1 MKRFFLTLLVFSVIF
16 SVIYSGWWYYYSGKI
31 KQYTAQS
38 LLALSQNF
46 GGSDS
51 DFNYSHID
59 VSGFPFGFKISVG
72 NAKFILAD
80 KDLSSDIIFEK
91 NLAINANLIG
101 SKYEVILPKDFQI
114 FNKISGHPYSI
125 KYNEPARI
133 VIKVG
138 IKNITNWFA
147 PLVFDNTSDKILF
160 VKDIKYYDDGYNIS
174 DGKTGASLISSESN
188 FVDLSF
194 SDADNYTLKVNL
206 KDKDL
211 RYLDTKYRNISGN
224 KHSIVAD
231 IGFERVN
238 QDTKILIN
246 EFKILSTLTS
256 MSVSGA
262 VISNAVE
269 ALPSGDLQIKI
280 TNYEEFLD
288 YQGRLINYIVE
299 KSAFPLF
306 NIKSEEINKFK
317 KFLNIVASEKYND
330 DRDLLII
337 LRRDGGSAINIGEY
351 NFYEALQIYKTG
363 NPVAK
368 TVHRSESV
376 DQESYQE

>member
-1 MKRFFLTLLVFSVIF
+1 
-16 SVIYSGWWYYYSGKI
+16 
-31 KQYTAQS
+31 
-38 LLALSQNF
+38 
-46 GGSDS
+46 
-51 DFNYSHID
+51 
-59 VSGFPFGFKISVG
+59 
-72 NAKFILAD
+72 
-80 KDLSSDIIFEK
+80 
-91 NLAINANLIG
+91 
-101 SKYEVILPKDFQI
+101 
-114 FNKISGHPYSI
+114 
-125 KYNEPARI
+125 
-133 VIKVG
+133 
-138 IKNITNWFA
+138 
-147 PLVFDNTSDKILF
+147 
-160 VKDIKYYDDGYNIS
+160 
-174 DGKTGASLISSESN
+174 
-188 FVDLSF
+188 
-194 SDADNYTLKVNL
+194 
-206 KDKDL
+206 
-211 RYLDTKYRNISGN
+211 
-224 KHSIVAD
+224 
-231 IGFERVN
+231 
-238 QDTKILIN
+238 
-246 EFKILSTLTS
+246 